1 MSTPQQ
7 HEAGTAVRSTC
18 AYCGVGCGVVVE
30 REPDGHFAVSGD
42 PAHPA
47 NFGRLCAK
55 GAALG
60 DTLSTDGRLHHPE
73 IDGQRVDWTRA
84 IATVAERFGE
94 VIGRF
99 GPDAVGFY
107 VSGQLLTEDYY
118 VANKL
123 MKGFIGS
130 ANIDTNSRL
139 CMASSV
145 AGHKR
150 AFGEDIVPGTYADL
164 EQAELVILVGSNLA
178 WCHPVLHQR
187 LLAARA
193 ANGTRIVVIDPRAT
207 ATVAECDLHL
217 ALTPGS
223 DVALFN
229 GLLRHL
235 LASDV
240 CDPATL
246 ERTTNNFAATASM
259 VARYDVDHV
268 RRITGLS
275 AAAIAQFYAMFSGT
289 PRVVTVY
296 SQGVNQSIAGTDKV
310 NAIINCHLATGRI
323 GIPGAGPLSVTGQ
336 PNAMGGRETGGL
348 ANTLASHIEF
358 DDDTGVQALADFWGT
373 PRLARKPGLKAVEL
387 FDAVADGRIKA
398 LWIMATNP
406 AVSLPDST
414 RVRAALAAC
423 PFLVVSDVVRQTDT
437 AAYAHV
443 LLPAA
448 GWGEK
453 DGTVTNSERRISRQR
468 AFKPAPGEA
477 RPDWWIINRV
487 GQAMGYSDAF
497 DFRNPADIFRE
508 YARSTTLPGTRPRL
522 LNLGALGNI
531 RSHSYDMLMPFQ
543 WPCPDNAPPPRQHRL
558 CGDGVFPSAD
568 GKASFIAAEWQAPAT
583 VPNDTFPLRLT
594 SGRIRDQW
602 HTMTRS
608 GLAPRLAA
616 HIAEPYVE
624 IHPETAARL
633 GIAAAEI
640 VALDSTTGGAT
651 VRALITGR
659 VAQDMVFVPMHWSD
673 QNTANGLVNRLFPA
687 HCDPVS
693 GQPELKHSAVSLTRV
708 PVVWYGFAVTRERPV
723 DPGTA
728 YWASMRAAQGWR
740 TELGSTVPETDFEN
754 LFRDLCGP
762 LPATAEITA
771 YRDPARGHYRAV
783 AIADGHLLGLLYV
796 APEPVAVAR
805 TWAVGLLDESLVPG
819 REWCVLAGSAATGD
833 RDEGALICSCNAV
846 GMQKIARAVRAGHE
860 TVEGVGR
867 ETRAGMNCG
876 SCRMEIRTIIESIVA
891 VPAR

>member
-1 MSTPQQ
+1 MSGSHP
-7 HEAGTAVRSTC
+7 EANTTVRSTC

-30 REPDGHFAVSGD
+30 RKPDGPFTVSGD

-60 DTLSTDGRLHHPE
+60 DTLVADDRLLHPE
-73 IDGQRVDWTRA
+73 INGQRVDWDHA
-84 IATVAERFGE
+84 IATVAERFND
-94 VIGRF
+94 VIEKH

-150 AFGEDIVPGTYADL
+150 AFGEDVVPGTYADL
-164 EQAELVILVGSNLA
+164 EQAELVVLVGSNLA

-187 LLAARA
+187 LLAART

-207 ATVAECDLHL
+207 ATSAECDAHL
-217 ALTPGS
+217 ALAPGS

-235 LASDV
+235 LATDC
-240 CDPATL
+240 CDAAAL
-246 ERTTNNFAATASM
+246 ARTTNNFAATAAT
-259 VARYDVDHV
+259 VARYDVDRV
-268 RRITGLS
+268 ARITGLS
-275 AAAIAQFYAMFSGT
+275 PTALVRFYEMFT
-289 PRVVTVY
+289 RTRRVVTVY
-296 SQGVNQSIAGTDKV
+296 SQGVNQSVAGTDKV

-323 GIPGAGPLSVTGQ
+323 GLPGAGPFSVTGQ

-358 DDDTGVQALADFWGT
+358 DDDIGVQALADFWHA
-373 PRLARKPGLKAVEL
+373 PRLARKPGLKAVDL
-387 FDAVADGRIKA
+387 FDAVANGRIKA

-406 AVSLPDST
+406 AVSLPDSA
-414 RVRAALAAC
+414 RVRSALAAC
-423 PFLVVSDVVRQTDT
+423 PFLVVSEVVRQTDT
-437 AAYAHV
+437 TDYANV

-468 AFKPAPGEA
+468 AFVPTLGEA

-487 GQAMGYSDAF
+487 ARAMGHVDAF
-497 DFRNPADIFRE
+497 DFQNPADVFRE
-508 YARSTTLPGTRPRL
+508 YVRTTMLPGAQPRV
-522 LNLGALGNI
+522 LNLGALRNI
-531 RSHSYDMLMPFQ
+531 RPQTYDALQPFQ
-543 WPCPDNAPPPRQHRL
+543 WPCADNEPTPPQQRL
-558 CGDGVFPSAD
+558 FGDGVFPSHN
-568 GKASFIAAEWQAPAT
+568 GKASFIAAAWRAPAT
-583 VPNDTFPLRLT
+583 SPSDEFPLRAT

-602 HTMTRS
+602 HTMSRS

-624 IHPETAARL
+624 VHPVTAARY

-640 VALDSTTGGAT
+640 VALRSATGGAT
-651 VRALITGR
+651 VRALLTER
-659 VAQDMVFVPMHWSD
+659 VPQDTVFVPMHWSD
-673 QNTANGLVNRLFPA
+673 QNAANGTINRLFTA

-693 GQPELKHSAVSLTRV
+693 GQPELKHSAVALTRV
-708 PVVWYGFAVTRERPV
+708 PVAWYGFAVTCARPA
-723 DPGTA
+723 DLPTA
-728 YWASMRAAQGWR
+728 YWASMRSANGWR
-740 TELGSTVPETDFEN
+740 TELAATHEETDYDR
-754 LFRDLCGP
+754 LFRELCGP
-762 LPATAEITA
+762 LPTGTEITV
-771 YRDPARGHYRAV
+771 YRDPARAHYRV
-783 AIADGHLLGLLYV
+783 AALMNGRLVGLLYV
-796 APEPVAVAR
+796 APEPVAVSRA
-805 TWAVGLLDESLVPG
+805 WAVGLLGADIEPG
-819 REWCVLAGSAATGD
+819 REWSVLAGSPGAGG
-833 RDEGALICSCNAV
+833 RDDGALICSCN
-846 GMQKIARAVRAGHE
+846 GIGRQQIARAIRDGHE
-860 TVEGVGR
+860 TVDEVGR
-867 ETRAGMNCG
+867 ETRAGMSCG
-876 SCRMEIRTIIESIVA
+876 SCRMEIRAIIESIA
-891 VPAR
+891 AIPAR